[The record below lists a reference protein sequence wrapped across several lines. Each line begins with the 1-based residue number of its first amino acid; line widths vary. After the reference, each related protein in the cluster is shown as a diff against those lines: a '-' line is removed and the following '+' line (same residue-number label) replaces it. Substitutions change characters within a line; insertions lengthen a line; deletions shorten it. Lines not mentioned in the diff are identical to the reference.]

1 MQNGEEAE
9 NQSSELVNQLSTV
22 LWRDLVTVVSSD
34 CQTSLVGCQTQNPR
48 AGVLLLYFQ
57 ALDLCYVKKK
67 KNETEQQHTH
77 SHIHTHTR
85 EILLQRKYRPEN
97 IPLSPSPQ
105 KETIRKLLRL
115 DLASG
120 WEVGEP
126 PLRMCKQ
133 RPDPLFGQLTHDL

>member
-22 LWRDLVTVVSSD
+22 LWRDLVTVVSSG

-67 KNETEQQHTH
+67 KMKLSSNTH
-77 SHIHTHTR
+77 ILTYTHTR

-105 KETIRKLLRL
+105 KETIRKLLCL

>member
-22 LWRDLVTVVSSD
+22 LWRDLVTVVSSG

-67 KNETEQQHTH
+67 KMKLSSNTH
-77 SHIHTHTR
+77 ILTYTHTR